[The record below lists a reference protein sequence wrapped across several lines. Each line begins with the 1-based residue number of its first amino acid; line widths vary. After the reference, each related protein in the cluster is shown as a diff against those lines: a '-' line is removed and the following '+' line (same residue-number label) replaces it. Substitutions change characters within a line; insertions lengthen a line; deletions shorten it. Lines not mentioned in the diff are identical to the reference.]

1 MQHPFV
7 AYSITYGNAIC
18 PSDAICTKHAIFP
31 FGTICSP
38 YGERE

>member
-7 AYSITYGNAIC
+7 AYSITYGDVIC
-18 PSDAICTKHAIFP
+18 PLDAICTKYAIFP
-31 FGTICSP
+31 FGTKCSP